1 MPTTLDPIQ
10 AYIEQLFVTA
20 GLDNLPSDIKDE
32 YSERLGVE
40 VNRRI
45 GLAMMDSMDEKSL
58 GEFNT
63 LMEKDE
69 VTPDDARGFF
79 SARVPDYEDKMQKVF
94 EDFAKEFVDS
104 AAQLKNNPA

>member
-79 SARVPDYEDKMQKVF
+79 FRPRSGLRGQDAEGFRGFRQGVRGF
-94 EDFAKEFVDS
+94 RG
-104 AAQLKNNPA
+104 AAEE